1 MSWAVSTP
9 TGVMLRLSVQSGARK
24 SGFHGVRGEH
34 MRIKIAA
41 PPVDGA
47 ANEEIIKFLAEVFS
61 VKKGMIEIRYGKTS
75 SRKFV
80 HIEGIDLD
88 DLIKVSMSAN

>member
-1 MSWAVSTP
+1 MNWAEPSK

-24 SGFHGVRGEH
+24 TGFTGARGEY

-41 PPVDGA
+41 LPVGGA
-47 ANEEIIKFLAEVFS
+47 ANQEIIEFLAEVFS

-80 HIEGIDLD
+80 HIEGIVMNDL
-88 DLIKVSMSAN
+88 LKVPVSAN